1 LKDYRFES
9 PRISGL
15 TVRIIHNLQIG
26 VKCYESTKSP
36 KKWTKSEDILIR
48 KLAKS
53 GVSTKS
59 IAKQLGRTEDAI
71 RNEASKKNISLKPK
85 DVRK

>member
-1 LKDYRFES
+1 MNPQNHQKR
-9 PRISGL
+9 
-15 TVRIIHNLQIG
+15 
-26 VKCYESTKSP
+26 
-36 KKWTKSEDILIR
+36 WTKSEDSLIR

-53 GVSTKS
+53 GVSTGS
-59 IAKQLGRTEDAI
+59 IARQLGRTEDAI